1 MRLQRGQPYL
11 QPINVTAQQRAWA
24 SRPSLPR
31 SGGRPTAT
39 ASHRIVTTDPE
50 TVAVLRRLVE
60 QVGDTL
66 TGDGPLAGPFIGL
79 HRAIRA
85 GVAHHKITPTSDS
98 NRSSSPLRTCSLCIV
113 AVQSRYA
120 SSCGR

>member
-1 MRLQRGQPYL
+1 M
-11 QPINVTAQQRAWA
+11 TAQQRD
-24 SRPSLPR
+24 L
-31 SGGRPTAT
+31 GFQTAAAT
-39 ASHRIVTTDPE
+39 IRWEADGDGLRIVTTDPE

-60 QVGDTL
+60 QAGDTL

-85 GVAHHKITPTSDS
+85 GVAHHKITPTSGS